1 MQQVTVEFENVLTKQ
16 SVEDWADAREFI
28 AKDMISLHYEEK
40 FGVERVMIHSVD
52 NQDDFLL
59 LKVSTDQWSD
69 HREFV
74 LTSTGSLAW

>member
-16 SVEDWADAREFI
+16 SVEDWADARGFI
-28 AKDMISLHYEEK
+28 AEDILSLHFEES
-40 FGVERVMIHSVD
+40 FGVEWIMIHSAD
-52 NQDDFLL
+52 NHGDFLL
-59 LKVSTDQWSD
+59 LKVSTDQWVE